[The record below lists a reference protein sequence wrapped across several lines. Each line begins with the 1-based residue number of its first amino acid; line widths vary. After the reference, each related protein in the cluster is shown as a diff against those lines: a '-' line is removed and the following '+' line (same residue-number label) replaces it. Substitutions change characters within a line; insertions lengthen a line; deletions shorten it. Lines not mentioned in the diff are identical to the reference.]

1 MNAHTPPALTV
12 DDRLSAPQESPVQGA
27 LAAGMD
33 IRRWVN
39 VFRRRLRLFAAVALV
54 VFAATVMFTL
64 QATPK
69 YTATA
74 SVVLDTRKTN
84 VTKVEQ
90 VMSDMPTDSSAV
102 STEVEILKSGQLA
115 ERVVKALN
123 LDQDPEFNSAL
134 RKPKGLAAVRASVRD
149 LIKGAAPKAPAP
161 TAAQVQR
168 AHEGVV
174 NKVLGGLKIRRTGM
188 TYVIAI
194 SYESESPAKAAAIA
208 NKWAELYLLDQLES
222 KFEATQQATRWLND
236 QLGSLR
242 GQVEQDDAAV
252 QQYKIANNLLSASG
266 ASLTEQEISSYS
278 QSLASARAELAA
290 DNARLSTA
298 RQQLARGSSGEDV
311 GEAMSSAVI
320 GQLRTQRAAVS
331 AQVADLQGRY
341 GDRHPEMLKAK
352 RQLADID
359 TQIQEEIGRIV
370 SNLEAKVEVSRQR
383 ANAMGGS
390 LGGAKGTLA
399 SNSRAMVRLNELQ
412 RTADASRTLYESYLA
427 RYKET
432 STQGGIE
439 TSDARI
445 VTKAKIPSGQSS
457 PDVRGNLI
465 RGLLLAIAAGV
476 GALVL
481 AEMLDAGL
489 ATAEDVERRLETAY
503 LGAVPM
509 LSSVSETR
517 NEAPID
523 HVVARPLSSFSEA
536 FRNLQ
541 TSILYSRLG
550 EPVQIVAVTSAL
562 PGEGK
567 TTTAICLARSAAL
580 RGGRVLVVD
589 CDLRRRTVNR
599 MLASEPAVGLLEVL
613 NGEASLEQAIT
624 LDAASGA
631 HILPLSKTSFTP
643 KDVFG
648 TQTMDRLLAELRNRY
663 DLVILDT
670 APVLPIAD
678 TRVLAPKAD
687 VVVFLAR
694 WRKTPQHAVEAAFRQ
709 MAGTGAQIGGVVLTQ
724 VDMKQQAKYGYG
736 DPGYYYAEYK
746 KYYTS

>member
-1 MNAHTPPALTV
+1 MNAHTPPALSA
-12 DDRLSAPQESPVQGA
+12 DDRSSAPLESPQTGLGA
-27 LAAGMD
+27 AMD
-33 IRRWVN
+33 IRRWFN
-39 VFRRRLRLFAAVALV
+39 VFRRRIRLFIAVALV
-54 VFAATVMFTL
+54 VFAATVMLTL
-64 QATPK
+64 QATPR

-84 VTKVEQ
+84 VTGVQQ
-90 VMSDMPTDSSAV
+90 VMSDMPTDASAV
-102 STEVEILKSGQLA
+102 ATEVEILKSGQLA

-123 LDQDPEFNSAL
+123 LDQDPEFNPAL
-134 RKPKGLAAVRASVRD
+134 RKPKGLGAVRASVRD
-149 LIKGAAPKAPAP
+149 LVKGAAPKTAP
-161 TAAQVQR
+161 TPAQLQR

-174 NKVLGGLKIRRTGM
+174 SNVLGGLQIRRTGM

-194 SYESESPAKAAAIA
+194 GYESESPTKAAAIA

-222 KFEATQQATRWLND
+222 KFEATQQATRWLNE

-252 QQYKIANNLLSASG
+252 QQYRIANNLLSASG
-266 ASLTEQEISSYS
+266 TSLTEQEISSYS

-290 DNARLSTA
+290 DNARLATA
-298 RQQLARGSSGEDV
+298 RQQLARGSNGEDV

-320 GQLRTQRAAVS
+320 GQLRSQRAAVS

-352 RQLADID
+352 RQLTDID
-359 TQIQEEIGRIV
+359 SQIQEEIGRIV

-383 ANAMGGS
+383 ANAVGGS

-445 VTKAKIPSGQSS
+445 VTKAKVPGGQSS
-457 PDVRGNLI
+457 PDVQGNLI
-465 RGLLLAIAAGV
+465 RGLLLAIAAGAA
-476 GALVL
+476 ALIL

-503 LGAVPM
+503 LGSVPM
-509 LSSVSETR
+509 LSSVSDTR
-517 NEAPID
+517 NETPID
-523 HVVARPLSSFSEA
+523 HIVSKPLSSFSEA

-541 TSILYSRLG
+541 TSILYAKLG
-550 EPVQIVAVTSAL
+550 EPVQVVAVTSSL

-599 MLASEPAVGLLEVL
+599 MLDAEPGVGLLEVL
-613 NGEASLEQAIT
+613 SGDATLEQAISR
-624 LDAASGA
+624 DAASGA
-631 HILPLSKTSFTP
+631 DILPLSKTSFTP

-648 TQTMDRLLAELRNRY
+648 TAAMDRLLAELRRRY

-678 TRVLAPKAD
+678 TRILAPKAD

-694 WRKTPQHAVEAAFRQ
+694 WRKTPQHAIEAAFRQ
-709 MAGTGAQIGGVVLTQ
+709 LSGTGAHVGGVVLTQ

-746 KYYTS
+746 KYYTE

>member
-1 MNAHTPPALTV
+1 MNAHTPPALTA
-12 DDRLSAPQESPVQGA
+12 DDRSSAPLESPQTGLGA
-27 LAAGMD
+27 AMD
-33 IRRWVN
+33 IRRWFN
-39 VFRRRLRLFAAVALV
+39 VFRRRIRLFIAVALV
-54 VFAATVMFTL
+54 VFAATVMLTL
-64 QATPK
+64 QATPR

-84 VTKVEQ
+84 VTGVQQ
-90 VMSDMPTDSSAV
+90 VMSDMPTDASAV
-102 STEVEILKSGQLA
+102 ATEVEILKSGQLA

-123 LDQDPEFNSAL
+123 LDEDPEFNPAL
-134 RKPKGLAAVRASVRD
+134 RKPKGLGAVRASVRD
-149 LIKGAAPKAPAP
+149 LVKGAAPKTAP
-161 TAAQVQR
+161 TPAQLQR

-174 NKVLGGLKIRRTGM
+174 SNVLGGLQIRRTGM

-194 SYESESPAKAAAIA
+194 GYESESPTKAAAIA
-208 NKWAELYLLDQLES
+208 NKWSELYLLDQLQS
-222 KFEATQQATRWLND
+222 KFEATQQATRWLNE

-252 QQYKIANNLLSASG
+252 QQYRIANNLLSASG
-266 ASLTEQEISSYS
+266 TSLTEQEISSYS
-278 QSLASARAELAA
+278 QSLASARADLAA

-298 RQQLARGSSGEDV
+298 RQQLARGSNGEDV
-311 GEAMSSAVI
+311 GEAMSSPVI
-320 GQLRTQRAAVS
+320 GQLRSQRAAVS

-352 RQLADID
+352 RQLTDID
-359 TQIQEEIGRIV
+359 SQIQEEIGRIV

-383 ANAMGGS
+383 ANAVGGS

-445 VTKAKIPSGQSS
+445 VTKAKVPGGQSS

-465 RGLLLAIAAGV
+465 RGLLLAIAAGAA
-476 GALVL
+476 ALIL

-503 LGAVPM
+503 LGSVPM
-509 LSSVSETR
+509 LASVSDTR
-517 NEAPID
+517 NETPID
-523 HVVARPLSSFSEA
+523 HIVAKPLSSFSEA

-541 TSILYSRLG
+541 TSILYARLG
-550 EPVQIVAVTSAL
+550 EPVQVVAVTSSL

-599 MLASEPAVGLLEVL
+599 MLDAEPGVGLLEVL
-613 NGEASLEQAIT
+613 SGDATLEQAISR
-624 LDAASGA
+624 DAASGA
-631 HILPLSKTSFTP
+631 DILPLSKTSFTP

-648 TQTMDRLLAELRNRY
+648 TAAMDRLLAELRRRY

-678 TRVLAPKAD
+678 TRILAPKAD

-694 WRKTPQHAVEAAFRQ
+694 WRKTPQHAIEAAFRQ
-709 MAGTGAQIGGVVLTQ
+709 LSGTGAHVGGVVLTQ

-746 KYYTS
+746 KYYTE